1 MWARGPPFVL
11 GVQTNDERP
20 RDVWR
25 QSVFSQDQGFTE
37 MYGVT
42 GKGVD
47 EVC

>member
-1 MWARGPPFVL
+1 ML

-20 RDVWR
+20 RDVWG
-25 QSVFSQDQGFTE
+25 SVLSQDQGFTE